1 MSMNT
6 YLMGP
11 SSKVLILDKVNFKNT
26 VSIRSVSSE
35 KPV

>member
-1 MSMNT
+1 M

-11 SSKVLILDKVNFKNT
+11 GSKVIILDKVNFKN
-26 VSIRSVSSE
+26 VFSIRSVSSE